1 MAAASDHHAARPVFQ
16 SAGVL
21 IADSRALVGG
31 VSDVVM
37 YARDPV
43 LEGTFDERRYA
54 RASTLARP
62 GSASHSTTVRPWS
75 STRRGREFVS

>member
-1 MAAASDHHAARPVFQ
+1 MAAASDHNAARPVFQ

-37 YARDPV
+37 YARDPA

-54 RASTLARP
+54 RASTLTRP
-62 GSASHSTTVRPWS
+62 GSPWHSTTVRPWS
-75 STRRGREFVS
+75 WTRRVRELVS